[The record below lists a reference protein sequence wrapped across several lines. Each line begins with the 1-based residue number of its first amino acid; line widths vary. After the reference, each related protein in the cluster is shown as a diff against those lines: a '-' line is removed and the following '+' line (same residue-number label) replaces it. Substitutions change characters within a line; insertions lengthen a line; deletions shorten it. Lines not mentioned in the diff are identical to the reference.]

1 MLRTWFDPL
10 TIGINDMNPIDI
22 IAEFYE
28 PGSKPYQILVKHG
41 RQVADKAFEAA
52 KRVSHLEPDLN
63 FIKEAAMLHDIG
75 IFETNTP
82 ELGCTGKQPYVC
94 HGYLGREILDN
105 IGLPLHGLVCERH
118 VGVGISSEEIR
129 RYHLPL
135 PQRDMVPISI
145 EEQIVCYADK
155 FYSKNGRTDGDKK
168 SVKDILNALYR
179 YGPEKAAR
187 FKSWVN
193 LFEGH

>member
-1 MLRTWFDPL
+1 
-10 TIGINDMNPIDI
+10 MNPLDI
-22 IAEFYE
+22 IAEFYDL
-28 PGSKPYQILVKHG
+28 GSKSYRILVKHG
-41 RQVADKAFEAA
+41 RQVADKAVEAA
-52 KRVSHLEPDLN
+52 MSVSHLEPNLN

-75 IFETNTP
+75 IFETDSP
-82 ELGCTGKQPYVC
+82 ELRCTGKHPYVS
-94 HGYLGREILDN
+94 HGFLGRKILDN

-118 VGVGISSEEIR
+118 VGVGISAEEIR

-145 EEQIVCYADK
+145 EEQIICYADK
-155 FYSKNGRTDGDKK
+155 FYSKNGKTDGDEK
-168 SVKDILNALYR
+168 SMEDILNALHR

-187 FKSWVN
+187 FQSWIR

>member
-1 MLRTWFDPL
+1 
-10 TIGINDMNPIDI
+10 MNPLEV

-28 PGSKPYQILVKHG
+28 PGSRSHQILIKHG
-41 RQVADKAFEAA
+41 QQVADKAVEAA
-52 KRVSHLEPDLN
+52 MRVSHLKPDLN

-75 IFETNTP
+75 IFETDSP
-82 ELGCTGKQPYVC
+82 DLGCTGKHPYVC
-94 HGYLGREILDN
+94 HGYLGRKILEN
-105 IGLPLHGLVCERH
+105 KGLPMHGLVCERH
-118 VGVGISSEEIR
+118 VGAGISSEDIK

-155 FYSKNGRTDGDKK
+155 FYSKNGKTGGDEK
-168 SVKDILNALYR
+168 SVEDILSALCR

-187 FKSWVN
+187 FQSWMR
-193 LFEGH
+193 LFKEKRK